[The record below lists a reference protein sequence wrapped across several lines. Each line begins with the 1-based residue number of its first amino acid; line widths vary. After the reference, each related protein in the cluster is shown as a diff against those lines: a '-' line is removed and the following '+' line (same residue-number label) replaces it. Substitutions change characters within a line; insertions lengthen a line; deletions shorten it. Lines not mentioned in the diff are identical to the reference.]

1 MNSIN
6 KTSLTLFAFSKNDTT
21 CSFEASSRGPSKR
34 GLEETTNQRN
44 QVEIV
49 YFIATTSH

>member
-34 GLEETTNQRN
+34 GNWKKLQISVIRWR
-44 QVEIV
+44 
-49 YFIATTSH
+49 